1 MPVDFIFE
9 DHLKRQFRKFSRA
22 AHPDK
27 NGGSNVVF
35 QEIGKAVETL
45 EDPKARLLY
54 DTGFDLDSAE
64 TQADGYQAPESTK
77 MKVEREYFPERF
89 GFFAFQEPY
98 RYKRHVTGTGGK
110 RAHGNVHNE

>member
-1 MPVDFIFE
+1 MRGKTMYDVTKALRDRPNFYALLDMPVDFVFE

-45 EDPKARLLY
+45 EDAKARILY

-64 TQADGYQAPESTK
+64 TQANGYQAPEPTK
-77 MKVEREYFPERF
+77 LTVEKRYFP
-89 GFFAFQEPY
+89 
-98 RYKRHVTGTGGK
+98 
-110 RAHGNVHNE
+110 